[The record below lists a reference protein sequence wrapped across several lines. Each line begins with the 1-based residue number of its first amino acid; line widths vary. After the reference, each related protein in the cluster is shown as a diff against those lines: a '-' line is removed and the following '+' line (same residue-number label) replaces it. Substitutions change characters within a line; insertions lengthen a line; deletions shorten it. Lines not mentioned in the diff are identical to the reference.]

1 LLCLLACCCCWAPP
15 SRGVRPPALV
25 SWPAAL
31 AVCCALAN
39 DDKLTSKSLRQ
50 SGAWR
55 PHVDLPAS
63 SLKKEGVACHWHERT
78 TPDLLTPSQHMAA
91 MRAVTPACPHPFRAV
106 QQLPRAC
113 RAIGHDDPRRYGAQ
127 TSNLWSTRVL
137 GVRLLLRGGPAC
149 CALLCCPLLPHT
161 HPFAAARPPQT
172 SRFQC
177 PRPHIT
183 SAPLRKGVR
192 SPPRHRESN
201 RHGTVTPR
209 APRPALRPTAK
220 AACRSAM
227 GRSSGPAYCLFS
239 TLDPGGAAGHSVPQP
254 ASLSAALLPSL
265 HAHRAAL

>member
-137 GVRLLLRGGPAC
+137 GVRLLLRGGFAYRTLHHANLRLATSC
-149 CALLCCPLLPHT
+149 DVLFALL
-161 HPFAAARPPQT
+161 
-172 SRFQC
+172 
-177 PRPHIT
+177 
-183 SAPLRKGVR
+183 
-192 SPPRHRESN
+192 
-201 RHGTVTPR
+201 
-209 APRPALRPTAK
+209 PALRDNLLHL
-220 AACRSAM
+220 
-227 GRSSGPAYCLFS
+227 CLH
-239 TLDPGGAAGHSVPQP
+239 T
-254 ASLSAALLPSL
+254 
-265 HAHRAAL
+265 HAHAQL